1 MKETTELFV
10 ALFQTVNS
18 VVLAGKD
25 GKLDAGDIGLLIPL
39 VISWQAAIKDLRFA
53 TEATAATPV
62 QIETMFNTASN
73 QLGGL
78 PPDVKYAVTAIAKG
92 AYTGYWLAARK
103 GYEAG
108 FQAAKIS

>member
-1 MKETTELFV
+1 MFV

-18 VVLAGKD
+18 VVLASKD

-39 VISWQAAIKDLRFA
+39 IISWQAAIKDLRFA
-53 TEATAATPV
+53 QEAAAAAPA
-62 QIETMFNTASN
+62 QIESMFNTAGN

-78 PPDVKYAVTAIAKG
+78 APDVKYAVLAIAKG

-103 GYEAG
+103 GFEAG
-108 FQAAKIS
+108 KAAALEK